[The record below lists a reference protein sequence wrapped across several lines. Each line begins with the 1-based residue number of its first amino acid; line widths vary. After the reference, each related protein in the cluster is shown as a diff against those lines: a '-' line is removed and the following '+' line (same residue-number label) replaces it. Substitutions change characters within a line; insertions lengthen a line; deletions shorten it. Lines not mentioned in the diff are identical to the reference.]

1 MLVNLENVTIK
12 KKIGVR
18 DEISKAGKEYTIGEI
33 LVEYEVPD
41 KEYPVRLL
49 LKAFGETAKQI
60 KPLKEGEKVSIV
72 ICVSTRDYNGKYYT
86 DAICEKFLDVA
97 DKTPKASPK
106 KESKKSTVT
115 PDPFSIK
122 SDLNSIEDDML
133 PF

>member
-41 KEYPVRLL
+41 KEYPVRML

-97 DKTPKASPK
+97 DKTPKAAPK
-106 KESKKSTVT
+106 KESKKSIVT
-115 PDPFSIK
+115 SDPFATK
-122 SDLNSIEDDML
+122 SDLNPTDDL

>member
-106 KESKKSTVT
+106 KESKKSIVT
-115 PDPFSIK
+115 SDPFATK
-122 SDLNSIEDDML
+122 SDLNPTDDL